1 VRRLVIFGGLKVV
14 VAGVAVGIG
23 AALLSSSLIRA
34 VLFNVSPTDP
44 RAIVAVAAA
53 LVAAAAVACFMPARQ
68 AARLDPAQ
76 VLRDS

>member
-1 VRRLVIFGGLKVV
+1 LKLVT
-14 VAGVAVGIG
+14 AGVAVGIG
-23 AALLSSSLIRA
+23 AAVLSSNLIRA

-44 RAIVAVAAA
+44 RAIVGAAVALLAVAAM
-53 LVAAAAVACFMPARQ
+53 ACFMPARQ